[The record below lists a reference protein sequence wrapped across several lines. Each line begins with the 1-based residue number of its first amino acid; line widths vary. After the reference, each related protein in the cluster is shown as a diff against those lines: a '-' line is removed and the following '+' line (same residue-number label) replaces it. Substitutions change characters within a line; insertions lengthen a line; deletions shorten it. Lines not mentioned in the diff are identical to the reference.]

1 MSVGIYTLLLLAAA
15 VAAAANVKAED
26 DSPLSAEVAIDH
38 DESHGTCVSAHLFDV
53 GQLGPGLGIKGTPQ
67 NPQHPHTHE

>member
-15 VAAAANVKAED
+15 AAANAKAKD
-26 DSPLSAEVAIDH
+26 DTPLSAEVAIDH

-53 GQLGPGLGIKGTPQ
+53 SQLGPGLGIKGTS
-67 NPQHPHTHE
+67 HTHELVLQFRP